1 MTMNRDKDV
10 GRARA
15 VLAGCGL
22 CALMAFTAAVRA
34 ADTCNV
40 SGADSTTSA
49 ASLTAQR
56 LLQAL
61 ISTNGVPG
69 MGAALG
75 QGDQVLWT
83 GCAGYRDLE
92 AEAPVR
98 RDTVFRLAS
107 VSKLIAA
114 TAAAKLSEEGRLDL
128 DAPVGETLDW
138 LPPAWRAPTPRQLA
152 AHIAGAPH
160 YIAED
165 FSALGDTHFAT
176 GRDAVGHFS
185 DRALLSPPGTAYHY
199 SSWGYTVLGTVIEAR
214 SGLHFLDYLRAQ
226 VILGLAIDAD
236 GSSPSQESALYDI
249 DRGPARRIPRTDMS
263 YTWGGGGLA
272 ATPEALVHFG
282 SRLMAEGIVSGE
294 TWQAMLQPARLADG
308 APVRDRDYEVGLG
321 WRVGTDADG
330 VRIAH
335 HAGVTAGARSVLL
348 LWPGER
354 IAVSVLSN
362 ASWISSIESTAQ
374 VLAAPFRA
382 APAGLV
388 ANACPVSGRMS
399 ASLKGETFEV
409 DAGFRLEEG
418 RCVGEIEAAE
428 PLRAHFKSAYQ
439 WPDQRLSVIAMDA
452 DGRLARA
459 GLATPYGL
467 YDLRATGPGRWS
479 AALGSSVTLELVMIG
494 AEAGQ

>member
-1 MTMNRDKDV
+1 MKRDTDV
-10 GRARA
+10 RRARA

-22 CALMAFTAAVRA
+22 CALMGFTAAVQA
-34 ADTCNV
+34 DDTCNE

-49 ASLTAQR
+49 ASLTAQQ

-69 MGAALG
+69 MGAAVG

-83 GCAGYRDLE
+83 GCAGFRDVE

-107 VSKLIAA
+107 VSKLLAA
-114 TAAAKLSEEGRLDL
+114 TAAAKLAEDGLLDL
-128 DAPVGETLDW
+128 DAPAGETLEW

-165 FSALGDTHFAT
+165 FSRLGDTHFAT
-176 GRDAVGHFS
+176 GRDAVGYFS

-199 SSWGYTVLGTVIEAR
+199 SSWGYTVLGAVIEAR
-214 SGLHFLDYLRAQ
+214 SGLHFLDYVRRH
-226 VILGLAIDAD
+226 VTRDLAIDAD
-236 GSSPSQESALYDI
+236 SSRPSQESALYDI
-249 DRGPARRIPRTDMS
+249 ERGPARRIPRTDMS

-272 ATPEALVHFG
+272 ATPEALVRFG

-294 TWQAMLQPARLADG
+294 AWQAMLQPARLADG

-330 VRIAH
+330 ARIAH

-348 LWPGER
+348 LWPGEL

-374 VLAAPFRA
+374 VLAAPFRP

-399 ASLKGETFEV
+399 ASLKGETFEAV
-409 DAGFRLEEG
+409 ADFRLEEG
-418 RCVGEIEAAE
+418 RCVGEIAAAE
-428 PLRAHFKSAYQ
+428 PLRTHFKGAYP
-439 WPDQRLSVIAMDA
+439 WPDQRLRVIAMEA
-452 DGRLARA
+452 DGHLVRA

-467 YDLRATGPGRWS
+467 YELRAAGRGRWS
-479 AALGSSVTLELVMIG
+479 AALGSNASLELVMTDV
-494 AEAGQ
+494 EAGQ

>member
-1 MTMNRDKDV
+1 MNRDKDV
-10 GRARA
+10 RRARA
-15 VLAGCGL
+15 VLGSFGL
-22 CALMAFTAAVRA
+22 CALMAFAAAVQA
-34 ADTCNV
+34 ADTCTESNV
-40 SGADSTTSA
+40 ESTTHA

-61 ISTNGVPG
+61 LETNGVPG
-69 MGAALG
+69 MGAAVG

-83 GCAGYRDLE
+83 GCAGYRDVE
-92 AEAPVR
+92 TEAPVQR
-98 RDTVFRLAS
+98 ETVFRLAS

-114 TAAAKLSEEGRLDL
+114 TAAATLAEEGRLDL
-128 DAPVGETLDW
+128 DAPVGETLEW
-138 LPPAWRAPTPRQLA
+138 LPPAWRVPTPRQLA

-176 GRDAVGHFS
+176 GRDAVGYFS
-185 DRALLSPPGTAYHY
+185 GRALLSLPGTAYHY
-199 SSWGYTVLGTVIEAR
+199 SSWGYTVLGAVIEAR
-214 SGLHFLDYLRAQ
+214 SGLHFLDYVRAQ
-226 VILGLAIDAD
+226 ITLGVAIDAD

-249 DRGPARRIPRTDMS
+249 ERGPARRIPRTDMS

-272 ATPEALVHFG
+272 ATPEALVRFG
-282 SRLMAEGIVSGE
+282 SRLMAEGIVSRE

-308 APVRDRDYEVGLG
+308 TPVRDRDYEVGLG

-330 VRIAH
+330 AQIAH

-362 ASWISSIESTAQ
+362 ASWVSSIESTAQ

-382 APAGLV
+382 APADL
-388 ANACPVSGRMS
+388 ASNACPASGRLS

-428 PLRAHFKSAYQ
+428 PLRVHFKSAYQ
-439 WPDQRLSVIAMDA
+439 WPDQRLRVIAMEE

-467 YDLRATGPGRWS
+467 YDLRATAPGRWS
-479 AALGSSVTLELVMIG
+479 AALGSSATLELATVDP
-494 AEAGQ
+494 EAGQ